1 MSAAGALQSHTLE
14 GVSLFEVCDG
24 RDATVA
30 MPGDGLRTG
39 SQDPRF
45 SAMVSRLA
53 RFACRGGQ
61 DQSRL
66 VEDLTMPERDDDWYR
81 EQLLKRQKELE
92 MLREVS
98 SQARET
104 VELDQSSVG
113 RVSRIDAIQQQ
124 AMALATEQN
133 RERDLQRIKSAF
145 VRLDQGEYGYCVSCG
160 EEIAENRL
168 RLDPSVPTCIDCAQ

>member
-1 MSAAGALQSHTLE
+1 
-14 GVSLFEVCDG
+14 
-24 RDATVA
+24 
-30 MPGDGLRTG
+30 
-39 SQDPRF
+39 
-45 SAMVSRLA
+45 
-53 RFACRGGQ
+53 
-61 DQSRL
+61 
-66 VEDLTMPERDDDWYR
+66 MPERDDDWYR